1 MPDRRFTP
9 GSLLALW
16 PAAALLALTLVF
28 FHRLAFSGLI
38 LGRGDTFSY
47 FYPYWAARSAALA
60 AGHLPLWT
68 PDLFM
73 GVPLLANSQL
83 GTFYPLNWPLT
94 GLLPPDGIRLSVLFH
109 VWWALL
115 GAYVLARDVLSAG
128 GGWRA
133 HLPALAAAVVYGL
146 GGYVGAHVEQINQ
159 LQGLAWLPWLF
170 WLYRRA
176 LARPAWIVA
185 LGMGLA
191 LQFLSGHTQTVF
203 ITALG
208 LAVYGMAA
216 PSPPNP
222 LSRRAGEGEAIRAEG
237 VHTPR
242 PFNEIG
248 GGISSRPVVL
258 TSGWTQTPLLLR
270 GRGVAQS
277 AGVRGI
283 LRAFL
288 ILAAAGALALLLA
301 LPQLVPTLEL
311 TGQSNRGGGLNPN
324 QATAFSLN
332 PLLIGRGL
340 LPSYDA
346 LIFGEYVA
354 YAGVIGLGVAL
365 AGALLPRRDPLSR
378 ARWTWLGLALAG
390 LLLALGEFNPLYWWL
405 AGLPGFNLFRV
416 PARWLALFALGTAL
430 LAGVGLARLL
440 AGALPA
446 RRVMAAAAAVTAA
459 LAALSTLAARSPQD
473 VIGPA
478 SPTPLT
484 WVAWAAALAVLLA
497 LLARGRSRFAGPLLA
512 AALIVELFLAS
523 GVLPFNTLVPLET
536 YSAGRFTARQLQ
548 AYHQQQTPPGRLL
561 SITELLFDPGDRA
574 ALEARYAQWGL
585 SELAVRLSLV
595 NTKLQE
601 VLAPNLPLVWGVPS
615 VDGFDGGL
623 LPTRHYTAFTS
634 LMLPPGELRT
644 LDGRLREALA
654 RESCRGACLPDQRWL
669 NLTHTRYLI
678 TDKVFDLWRG
688 GVAYDTQFSVS
699 LRPDELLALDG
710 LPPFEADALD
720 VLAASAGAVPRA
732 AFVGAAG
739 GESALALAEGYPV
752 ELDAFDLYRFT
763 AAAPLTPAA
772 LRVTAPG
779 GLLVYALTLADTR
792 TGDFLQLVPDSRWR
806 RVLSS
811 DIKLYENQAALPRA
825 FVVHQAVTVPDTEQG
840 TEDALSRMRA
850 PDFDPARTVV
860 LAGDAPA
867 LDGPA
872 AESAAAV
879 EVYTAERVEV
889 RVQAGAPGYLLLTDA
904 YYPGWR
910 AEVNGQPTPVY
921 RADAMFRAVYVPA
934 GASRVVFTYAPAWLP
949 WAQLGGAG
957 AWIAAAA
964 ALLLLGRPPARPI
977 NPAATR

>member
-1 MPDRRFTP
+1 MTPLRR
-9 GSLLALW
+9 LLALW
-16 PAAALLALTLVF
+16 PAVVLLALALVF

-47 FYPYWAARSAALA
+47 FYPYWAARNAALA
-60 AGHLPLWT
+60 AGRLPLWT

-83 GTFYPLNWPLT
+83 GTFYPLNWPVS
-94 GLLPPDGIRLSVLFH
+94 GLLPPDGVRLSVLFH

-115 GAYVLARDVLSAG
+115 GAYVLARDVLG
-128 GGWRA
+128 GGRGWRA

-176 LARPAWIVA
+176 LARPVWIIP

-208 LAVYGMAA
+208 L
-216 PSPPNP
+216 
-222 LSRRAGEGEAIRAEG
+222 G
-237 VHTPR
+237 VLILTPQPALR
-242 PFNEIG
+242 GN
-248 GGISSRPVVL
+248 L
-258 TSGWTQTPLLLR
+258 TSTARSHSSSLHRWRRPPAYIYRRGLMHQTPTPPPHTAR
-270 GRGVAQS
+270 APQGERRVWGEV
-277 AGVRGI
+277 

-288 ILAAAGALALLLA
+288 TLAAAGALALLLA
-301 LPQLVPTLEL
+301 LPQLVPTMEMTSL
-311 TGQSNRGGGLNPN
+311 SNRGGGLNPN

-354 YAGVIGLGVAL
+354 YIGVIGLGLAL
-365 AGALLPRRDPLSR
+365 AGALIPRTDPRSR
-378 ARWTWLGLALAG
+378 ARWAWLALALAG

-430 LAGVGLARLL
+430 LAAIGLERLL
-440 AGALPA
+440 AGALPV
-446 RRVMAAAAAVTAA
+446 RRVIAAAAAITAA
-459 LAALSTLAARSPQD
+459 LAALSTLAAHSPQD

-478 SPTPLT
+478 SPTHLT
-484 WVAWAAALAVLLA
+484 WAVWAAALIVLLA
-497 LLARGRSRFAGPLLA
+497 LLARGRRRWAGPLLA
-512 AALIVELFLAS
+512 AGLVVELFLAS
-523 GVLPFNTLVPLET
+523 GVLPFNTLVPPET

-548 AYHQQQTPPGRLL
+548 AFHQEQTPPARLL

-574 ALEARYAQWGL
+574 ALEARYARLGL
-585 SELAVRLSLV
+585 SELAARLSLV

-601 VLAPNLPLVWGVPS
+601 VIAPNLPLVWNTPS

-623 LPTRHYTAFTS
+623 LPTRYYTAFTS
-634 LMLPPGELRT
+634 LLLPEGELRT

-654 RESCRGACLPDQRWL
+654 RKPCRGACIPDQRWL
-669 NLTHTRYLI
+669 NLTNTRYLI
-678 TDKVFDLWRG
+678 TDKVFDLWRN
-688 GVAYDTQFSVS
+688 GVAYDTQFSVP
-699 LRPDELLALDG
+699 LRTDEPLTLAD

-720 VLAASAGAVPRA
+720 VLASAVVSAPRA
-732 AFVGAAG
+732 AFTDAAG
-739 GESALALAEGYPV
+739 DEHALALAEGYPV
-752 ELDAFDLYRFT
+752 ELDSFALYRL
-763 AAAPLTPAA
+763 AAPAPLTPAA
-772 LRVTAPG
+772 LRVAAPG
-779 GLLVYALTLADTR
+779 GLVVHALTLADTR
-792 TGDFLQLVPDSRWR
+792 TGDFLQLVPDARWQ

-811 DIKLYENQAALPRA
+811 DIKLYENKTALPRA
-825 FVVHQAVTVPDTEQG
+825 FVVHQAVTVPDTEAG
-840 TEDALSRMRA
+840 TEAALDLMRA

-867 LDGPA
+867 LSSPA
-872 AESAAAV
+872 GGSAATV
-879 EVYTAERVEV
+879 EAYTAERVAV
-889 RVQAGAPGYLLLTDA
+889 RVRASAPGYLLLADA
-904 YYPGWR
+904 WYPGWR
-910 AEVNGQPTPVY
+910 AEVNGQPAPIY
-921 RADAMFRAVYVPA
+921 RADAMFRAVNVPA
-934 GASRVVFTYAPAWLP
+934 GESRVVFAYAPAWLP
-949 WAQLGGAG
+949 WAQIGGA
-957 AWIAAAA
+957 ATWIVAAA
-964 ALLLLGRPPARPI
+964 ALWLRR
-977 NPAATR
+977 

>member
-1 MPDRRFTP
+1 MPDRRLIP
-9 GSLLALW
+9 GRLLALW
-16 PAAALLALTLVF
+16 PAVVLLALALVF

-60 AGHLPLWT
+60 AGRLPLWT

-83 GTFYPLNWPLT
+83 GAFYPLNWPVS

-115 GAYVLARDVLSAG
+115 GAYVLARDVLGAG
-128 GGWRA
+128 RGWRA
-133 HLPALAAAVVYGL
+133 HLPALTAAAVYGL

-159 LQGLAWLPWLF
+159 LQGLAWLPWVF
-170 WLYRRA
+170 WLCRRA
-176 LARPAWIVA
+176 LARPVWIVPLA
-185 LGMGLA
+185 MGLA

-208 LAVYGMAA
+208 LGVIGLIRQRHDLTPASLRPKEVPAGPSA
-216 PSPPNP
+216 PP
-222 LSRRAGEGEAIRAEG
+222 LHTEKGLGGE
-237 VHTPR
+237 V
-242 PFNEIG
+242 
-248 GGISSRPVVL
+248 
-258 TSGWTQTPLLLR
+258 
-270 GRGVAQS
+270 
-277 AGVRGI
+277 
-283 LRAFL
+283 LRAL
-288 ILAAAGALALLLA
+288 LTLAAAGALALLLA
-301 LPQLVPTLEL
+301 LPQLAPTLEL

-346 LIFGEYVA
+346 VVFGEYVA
-354 YAGVIGLGVAL
+354 YIGVIGLGLAL
-365 AGALLPRRDPLSR
+365 AGALLPRRDPLAR
-378 ARWTWLGLALAG
+378 ARWPWLALALAG

-430 LAGVGLARLL
+430 LAGIGLARLL

-446 RRVMAAAAAVTAA
+446 RRVIAAAAAITAA
-459 LAALSTLAARSPQD
+459 LAAWSTLAANSPQD

-478 SPTPLT
+478 SPTYLT
-484 WVAWAAALAVLLA
+484 WAVWAAALTALLA
-497 LLARGRSRFAGPLLA
+497 LLARGRWRFAGPLLA
-512 AALIVELFLAS
+512 AALVVELFLAS
-523 GVLPFNTLVPLET
+523 GVLPFNTLVPPET

-548 AYHQQQTPPGRLL
+548 AYHQEQTPPGRLL

-574 ALEARYAQWGL
+574 ALEARYARLGL
-585 SELAVRLSLV
+585 SGLAVRLSLV

-601 VLAPNLPLVWGVPS
+601 VIAPNLPLVWGVPS

-634 LMLPPGELRT
+634 LMLPPDELRT

-654 RESCRGACLPDQRWL
+654 RESCRGACIPDQRWL
-669 NLTHTRYLI
+669 NLTNTRYLI

-688 GVAYDTQFSVS
+688 GVAYDTQFSA
-699 LRPDELLALDG
+699 LLPAGEPLTLAD

-720 VLAASAGAVPRA
+720 VLATSAVTVPRVTFTA
-732 AFVGAAG
+732 ADGR
-739 GESALALAEGYPV
+739 ESALTLAPGYPV
-752 ELDAFDLYRFT
+752 ELDSFDLYRFT
-763 AAAPLTPAA
+763 AAAPLTPDA
-772 LRVTAPG
+772 LTVTVPG
-779 GLLVYALTLADTR
+779 GLVIHALTLADTR
-792 TGDFLQLVPDSRWR
+792 TGDFLQLVPDARWQ

-811 DIKLYENQAALPRA
+811 DIKLYENRAVLPRA
-825 FVVHQAVTVPDTEQG
+825 FVVHQAVTVPDTEAG
-840 TEDALSRMRA
+840 TEDALDLMRA
-850 PDFDPARTVV
+850 PDFDPAQIVV

-889 RVQAGAPGYLLLTDA
+889 RVQASAPGCLLLTDA
-904 YYPGWR
+904 WYPGWR
-910 AEVNGQPTPVY
+910 AEVNGQPAPIY
-921 RADAMFRAVYVPA
+921 RADVMFRAVNVPA
-934 GASRVVFTYAPAWLP
+934 GESRVVFAYAPAWLP
-949 WAQLGGAG
+949 WAQIGGAA
-957 AWIAAAA
+957 AWIASAA
-964 ALLLLGRPPARPI
+964 ALWLLRRRL
-977 NPAATR
+977 